1 MPTNLLLLPLLGG
14 YWFLHTLYYT
24 RFRSQRLDGYRL
36 LMESA
41 FAGLLLTLA
50 ARVVV
55 LFAQRWP
62 LIQSEWS
69 DLAPGIPFLGT
80 TAARLLLGIAAP
92 YVLNVFLD
100 KTGIMSRLD
109 AQTRA
114 IERYGNHLL
123 RLFHSASLQE
133 KTVSVALDNGKVYIG
148 LVAAAPNL
156 EPHDTFLAITP
167 FYSGYRDRATLRL
180 VLTVDYLNV
189 YDQHGLYAEDF
200 RVVVPVASIRMA
212 SFFDQAAYPAFI
224 VEAGE
229 PQPES
234 PTRQ

>member
-41 FAGLLLTLA
+41 FAGLLLTLV

-55 LFAQRWP
+55 LFAHRWP
-62 LIQSEWS
+62 LLQSVWS
-69 DLAPGIPFLGT
+69 DIAPSLPFLGT
-80 TAARLLLGIAAP
+80 AAASLLLGIVAP

-100 KTGIMSRLD
+100 KTGVMSRLD
-109 AQTRA
+109 APTRA

-123 RLFHSASLQE
+123 RLFHAASLQE

-148 LVAAAPNL
+148 LVAAAP
-156 EPHDTFLAITP
+156 
-167 FYSGYRDRATLRL
+167 
-180 VLTVDYLNV
+180 
-189 YDQHGLYAEDF
+189 
-200 RVVVPVASIRMA
+200 
-212 SFFDQAAYPAFI
+212 
-224 VEAGE
+224 
-229 PQPES
+229 QPG
-234 PTRQ
+234 TA

>member
-41 FAGLLLTLA
+41 FAGLLLTLV

-62 LIQSEWS
+62 LIQSAWS
-69 DLAPGIPFLGT
+69 DLAPGVPFLGT
-80 TAARLLLGIAAP
+80 TAASLLLGIAAP

-109 AQTRA
+109 AQ
-114 IERYGNHLL
+114 I
-123 RLFHSASLQE
+123 
-133 KTVSVALDNGKVYIG
+133 SVALDK
-148 LVAAAPNL
+148 AR
-156 EPHDTFLAITP
+156 
-167 FYSGYRDRATLRL
+167 STLDWSL
-180 VLTVDYLNV
+180 LLPTWN
-189 YDQHGLYAEDF
+189 
-200 RVVVPVASIRMA
+200 RM
-212 SFFDQAAYPAFI
+212 
-224 VEAGE
+224 
-229 PQPES
+229 
-234 PTRQ
+234 TRS